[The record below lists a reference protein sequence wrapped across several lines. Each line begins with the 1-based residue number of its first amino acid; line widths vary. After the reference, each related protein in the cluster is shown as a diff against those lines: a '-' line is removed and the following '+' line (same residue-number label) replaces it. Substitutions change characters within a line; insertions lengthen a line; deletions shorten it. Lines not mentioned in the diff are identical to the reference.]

1 MAKRYDYTSKEA
13 RKLAKL
19 AFKGR
24 EGREYR
30 QSVVDFLRNTTPLT
44 EAYGAG
50 RDMLPQ
56 LGGLLQSAISTQ
68 QSVLPAATQA
78 VQQGLA
84 GNFFDIAP
92 WQAYAERNLHREQ
105 MPGIAQTFATL
116 GTPLSSDTSG
126 QLTNAIRDTYLDLAM
141 QGAGMNFAAKNALIN
156 EGGLQGFF
164 NATQQPFNTGIAG
177 TQGLFNADLQA
188 RQAEKSA
195 QPGAAPLFPSF
206 VQGGLAP
213 LAGIETSGRIS
224 EDVEG

>member
-1 MAKRYDYTSKEA
+1 MATRYDYTSKQA

-19 AFKGR
+19 AFKGQ

-30 QSVVDFLRNTTPLT
+30 QSVVDFLRDTVPLT

-50 RDMLPQ
+50 REQ
-56 LGGLLQSAISTQ
+56 LAGMGGLLQSAISSQ
-68 QSVLPAATQA
+68 QSVLPAAQQA

-116 GTPLSSDTSG
+116 GTPLSSDTTG

-156 EGGLQGFF
+156 EGGLQSFLTS
-164 NATQQPFNTGIAG
+164 AQQPFNTSLQG
-177 TQGLFNADLQA
+177 TQGLFNADLQG
-188 RQAEKSA
+188 RQAEASA
-195 QPGAAPLFPSF
+195 RPGAASLFPSF

-213 LAGIETSGRIS
+213 LAGVETSGRIS
-224 EDVEG
+224 EGV